1 MLVPSCTY
9 DCIKI
14 LSAVKFVCYD
24 CCTLVL
30 TFPVT
35 QVVAMQI
42 LYGAAMAAI
51 FMLCLVLL
59 WTARK
64 ILRSSPLASGELSL
78 GRLHES
84 MDRSD
89 DSTATDYAEI
99 AQFDLEPEVAEIST
113 SLMDPIA
120 MEMMASVSSVANE
133 TMATSIA
140 TQVQE
145 PMKATME
152 TPTQT
157 QIDTLVDPAD
167 GVAEPE
173 AKRSGRFTKH
183 LPHGYNYMLE
193 GLLLGVSVF
202 VLIRTQRSTWRYQR
216 SLQSSDQVA

>member
-1 MLVPSCTY
+1 MF
-9 DCIKI
+9 

-30 TFPVT
+30 TFQVT

-64 ILRSSPLASGELSL
+64 ILRSSPLTSGELSL

-84 MDRSD
+84 IDRSD
-89 DSTATDYAEI
+89 YSTETDYAEI
-99 AQFDLEPEVAEIST
+99 AQFDLEPEVAEFST
-113 SLMDPIA
+113 SLMDPMA

-133 TMATSIA
+133 TMASPTAAQI
-140 TQVQE
+140 QK
-145 PMKATME
+145 PMQSTME
-152 TPTQT
+152 TPPTPQT
-157 QIDTLVDPAD
+157 EVLVETAE
-167 GVAEPE
+167 VVEEPE
-173 AKRSGRFTKH
+173 AKRRGRFAKH